1 MVRMQIIYL
10 HGFQS
15 SPMSKKGQQLEQYC
29 TNVEHAD
36 VHLPDLN
43 KPPEHVLR
51 DISKLIESLPL
62 DQVRLVGSSLGGFYA
77 TYLVAKYGCP
87 AVLINPAMQ
96 PWQLFEDLFGIEQI
110 PLKVTDSWTL
120 DADQLQHLQSIAD
133 TKLKH
138 ADKILVLLQRGDE
151 VLDYRQ
157 AQRYYN
163 AAQPSALIL
172 TDADGNH
179 AMDDFEEK
187 LPFVLRFLSTAL

>member
-1 MVRMQIIYL
+1 MQIIYL

-15 SPMSKKGQQLEQYC
+15 SPMSKKGQQLQQYC

-120 DADQLQHLQSIAD
+120 DADQLQQLQSIAD

-187 LPFVLRFLSTAL
+187 LPFVLRFFSTAL